1 MGSTQ
6 TQSSNSK
13 FLLWGLML
21 CQLIHCSVLPYIKCG
36 PEGNVAAGVAESR
49 KVVVPESGVIVA
61 VVVVTTPKHAR
72 VSINASRAGRIF
84 CGPF

>member
-36 PEGNVAAGVAESR
+36 PEGNVAVAVSR
-49 KVVVPESGVIVA
+49 NVVVPASGVIVA
-61 VVVVTTPKHAR
+61 GVDVTTPRHDR
-72 VSINASRAGRIF
+72 VSTTAIREGRIF